1 MGKSGHLGPLM
12 VGDTKGS
19 GPRHTQCEPLSPS
32 VGELS
37 VRGQAGDPALGR
49 SPGGA
54 CTTLQGLWAGKP
66 WGPGTSTQHG
76 FQTEGSPPEPASPWP
91 DMVRD
96 YTDVTEFQIL
106 GWGGSHGLLR

>member
-19 GPRHTQCEPLSPS
+19 GPWHTQCEPLSPS

-54 CTTLQGLWAGKP
+54 CTTLQGLWAGKA
-66 WGPGTSTQHG
+66 WGPGTFTQHG
-76 FQTEGSPPEPASPWP
+76 FQPANPWP
-91 DMVRD
+91 NMVRD
-96 YTDVTEFQIL
+96 STDVTEFQIL
-106 GWGGSHGLLR
+106 GWGGSHGLHR